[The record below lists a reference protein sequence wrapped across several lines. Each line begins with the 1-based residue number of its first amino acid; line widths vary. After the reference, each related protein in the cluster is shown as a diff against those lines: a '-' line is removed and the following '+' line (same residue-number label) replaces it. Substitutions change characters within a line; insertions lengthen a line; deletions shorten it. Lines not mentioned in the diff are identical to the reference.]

1 MYSPKRLNRP
11 RRLNAAP
18 VPSMFPHT
26 ITLYNIASE
35 TDKDTLEDVVTNY
48 ITVLKGVLVD
58 DSKAVNVRESGLV
71 GADAVNLY
79 VPFDVEAADPFTGR
93 EKGYLPPIEFWR
105 SSEMDKHWT
114 LAISAKGAPLDGYTF
129 FIKGVALP
137 PETTPQGKPVRPDM
151 VREVVEAMYDDVYN
165 ITKIDTKDMGGLM
178 HWEAGAN

>member
-1 MYSPKRLNRP
+1 MR
-11 RRLNAAP
+11 
-18 VPSMFPHT
+18 VSMFPHT
-26 ITLYNIASE
+26 ITLYNITSE

-48 ITVLKGVLVD
+48 ITILKGVLVD

-71 GADAVNLY
+71 GADAVNIY
-79 VPFDVEAADPFTGR
+79 IPFDVKATDPFTGE

-114 LAISAKGAPLDGYTF
+114 LAISAKGAPLNGYTF

-165 ITKIDTKDMGGLM
+165 ITKIDTKDFGGLQ
-178 HWEAGAN
+178 HWEVGAD